1 MANKFI
7 VTGEQYYSITGQL
20 WEIQRQLRLKDGS
33 PFDPELVKTA
43 LQNII
48 DQRFDNQAPIKPEY
62 LELISGGE
70 KMIIEASNG
79 KEIIGRS
86 KDTSK
91 SYVDSNFKDYG
102 LEKPGAATAKTQL
115 DVYEIVKDATF
126 VQMLDSLTSDWNKLV
141 MSQAQIIIF
150 CKKYKDWIRHEGHG
164 TFFLVKKDAKR
175 SATINNLFVVDVDM
189 HSAGLSFD
197 YFAEL
202 HFRVYHLDYST
213 IWHITHLY
221 QFVVPQL

>member
-1 MANKFI
+1 MAKKFI
-7 VTGEQYYSITGQL
+7 VDGDQHYSLTGQL

-33 PFDPELVKTA
+33 PLDPELVKIA

-48 DQRFDNQAPIKPEY
+48 DHQFGDPVLTKPDC
-62 LELISGGE
+62 LKLISGSE
-70 KMIIEASNG
+70 KIIIEASNG
-79 KEIIGRS
+79 KEVIGRS

-91 SYVDSNFKDYG
+91 SYVDPNFKDYG

-115 DVYEIVKDATF
+115 DVYEIVRDATF
-126 VQMLDSLTSDWNKLV
+126 VQVLDSLTLDWNRLV

-150 CKKYKDWIRHEGHG
+150 CKKYKSWLRHEGHE

-175 SATINNLFVVDVDM
+175 SATINNLFVVGVDM
-189 HSAGLSFD
+189 HSVGLNFD
-197 YFAEL
+197 YFREL
-202 HFRVYHLDYST
+202 HFRVHCFDYST
-213 IWHITHLY
+213 IWHVKHLY